1 MISDKQSSADENG
14 LVDLLTEVMAAHEE
28 DRRAIRAVL
37 QQDVG
42 QILAALTLHLRLA
55 NTICGEDD
63 CSAQIAEART
73 LAGDALRRI
82 ERLARELYPPALE
95 SQGLG
100 AAVEVYAKDFAH
112 STHLRMELD
121 FEVLAERL
129 DPAIELAL
137 FRIIQEALDNIQR
150 YGVASAVRIILRQL
164 DDALYLVIEDD
175 GRSYPEEL
183 LLRWDFLRM
192 IHRAEAL
199 EGTVRIESQPGV
211 SARLIVKLPLTAQL
225 RTGSR
230 GSGNHD

>member
-1 MISDKQSSADENG
+1 MI
-14 LVDLLTEVMAAHEE
+14 DLLTEVMAAHEGE
-28 DRRAIRAVL
+28 RRAIRAVL

-42 QILAALTLHLRLA
+42 QILTALTLHLRLA
-55 NTICGEDD
+55 SNMCAGDECG
-63 CSAQIAEART
+63 AQIAEART

-82 ERLARELYPPALE
+82 ERLARDLYPPALE

-112 STHLRMELD
+112 RSHLRMELD
-121 FEVLAERL
+121 FEVLPERL

-150 YGVASAVRIILRQL
+150 YGIASAVRIILRQF

-183 LLRWDFLRM
+183 LSRWDFLRM

-199 EGTVRIESQPGV
+199 EGIVRIESEPGV
-211 SARLIVKLPLTAQL
+211 SARLIVKLPLTAQT
-225 RTGSR
+225 RTGSQ
-230 GSGNHD
+230 GSNSHD